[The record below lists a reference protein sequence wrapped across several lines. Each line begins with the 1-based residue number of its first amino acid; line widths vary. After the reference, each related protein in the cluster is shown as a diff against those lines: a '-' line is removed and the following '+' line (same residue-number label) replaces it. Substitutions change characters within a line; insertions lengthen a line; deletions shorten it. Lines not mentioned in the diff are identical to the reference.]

1 MENKMDLNNLYSFD
15 YLINESE
22 ELVKEALGKEMEKDN
37 TICDCQDCIL
47 DIMGLALNNIK
58 PLYKTSLKGSLYT
71 TVPDAKYVETL
82 NKAVKLAIKKV
93 KDNPSHS

>member
-1 MENKMDLNNLYSFD
+1 MDLNNLYSFD

>member
-1 MENKMDLNNLYSFD
+1 MELNKIYNFE
-15 YLINESE
+15 YLENEAE

-47 DIMGLALNNIK
+47 DIVGFALNNVR

-71 TVPDAKYVETL
+71 TVPDEKYLESL
-82 NKAVKLAIKKV
+82 QRAVQLAIKKI
-93 KDNPSHS
+93 KANPSHN